1 MNKIKNITV
10 IGTGVIGTGWILRFL
25 AFNKKVTA
33 YDPSVKQKDYLKK
46 ELKRT
51 KSSIEKLY
59 NKKINIK
66 NLIFSSN
73 IKDAVSKAD
82 LIQENVPERLE
93 LKKKVINQ
101 LSQFA
106 PKNCIIASSSSGLLP
121 SELQSNCIYP
131 KRFII
136 AHPFNPVY
144 ILPLVE
150 IVKGNKTSKIIMD
163 EANKFY
169 KNLHMKN
176 INC

>member
-73 IKDAVSKAD
+73 IKDAVNKAD
-82 LIQENVPERLE
+82 LIQENVPERLK
-93 LKKKVINQ
+93 LKKH
-101 LSQFA
+101 F
-106 PKNCIIASSSSGLLP
+106 
-121 SELQSNCIYP
+121 
-131 KRFII
+131 
-136 AHPFNPVY
+136 
-144 ILPLVE
+144 
-150 IVKGNKTSKIIMD
+150 
-163 EANKFY
+163 
-169 KNLHMKN
+169 
-176 INC
+176 